1 MSVAEA
7 KIKRRYSPEEYL
19 ELEREARDRH
29 EFLDGLIY
37 AMAGESLS
45 HSRICTNLSGE
56 VRNKLKGKPC
66 EALSPNMKVRTSNAS
81 LFSYPDLTILCG
93 EPLLHDSKKDV
104 LTNPKVIFEVLSP
117 STEKYDRTTK
127 FLRYR
132 MGNETLT
139 DYILVSQDRSFVEH
153 FTKQP
158 DGNWLYR
165 SLNRI
170 SDELTIDSIGI
181 ALSLEEIYDRV
192 ELLDEPEEI
201 DGIEREEGSNIS
213 EAE

>member
-29 EFLDGLIY
+29 EFLDGVIY

-81 LFSYPDLTILCG
+81 LFSYPDLTLLTG
-93 EPLLHDSKKDV
+93 EPMLHNSKKDV

-139 DYILVSQDRSFVEH
+139 DYILVSQDRPFVEH
-153 FTKQP
+153 FCKGLNG
-158 DGNWLYR
+158 DWLYR
-165 SLNRI
+165 SFNQI
-170 SDELTIDSIGI
+170 SDELNLSSVGVV
-181 ALSLEEIYDRV
+181 LSLHEIYDRV
-192 ELLDEPEEI
+192 ELADEPEEP
-201 DGIEREEGSNIS
+201 DGIEREEL
-213 EAE
+213 A